1 MSAPTS
7 AGVLAEMTALLVQDR
22 EITDVVS
29 RLTQECLRVLP
40 VDAAA
45 ILVSEQ
51 STGLQLLTATSH
63 TATQLEIYQA
73 MHESGPCVDTI
84 ELGTAVT
91 AVGEDEIVG
100 RWPEV
105 GAAVVAA
112 GFRSVHAIP
121 LAWRGDAIGG
131 LNLFGRGQDP
141 WSEEDLSVA
150 HSLADLA
157 TVAIARPGLGETSA
171 IHARIREALEV
182 RVRIEQAKGVL
193 AQTEHLDMDAAYDAL
208 VERAATRSLGEVADA
223 VLREAQRRD

>member
-63 TATQLEIYQA
+63 TATQLELYQA
-73 MHESGPCVDTI
+73 MHDSGPCIDTI
-84 ELGTAVT
+84 GLNAPVSV
-91 AVGEDEIVG
+91 VGEDEIVR
-100 RWPEV
+100 RWPDV

-112 GFRSVHAIP
+112 GFQAVHAVP
-121 LAWRGDAIGG
+121 LAWRGDAFGG
-131 LNLFGRGQDP
+131 LNLFGRAPEP
-141 WSEEDLSVA
+141 WGDDDHALA
-150 HSLADLA
+150 HTLADLA

-171 IHARIREALEV
+171 VHARIREALEV

-193 AQTEHLDMDAAYDAL
+193 AETEDLEMDAAYDAL
-208 VERAATRSLGEVADA
+208 VERARSRPLGEVADA
-223 VLREAQRRD
+223 VLRDA